1 MPSTYRLKMNDLE
14 NLEVHLKFYI
24 VPKAPGTNYINKA
37 YLEKQVG
44 NQHQKSKTTN
54 EIAESL

>member
-1 MPSTYRLKMNDLE
+1 MNDLE